1 MVSTHLK
8 RGKSEKVKEPTR
20 PDQPLVE
27 LANIEVAEIPFGQIW
42 NGAVDFWTVC
52 SFIYGCI
59 SFPSSAMKHPRISFL
74 KRMIR
79 GATLTVWGHCLVT
92 SMLCLTF
99 WQNGI
104 LVCIMA
110 LLWLNP
116 ASPNSDN
123 RTWDPSI
130 VRGYRG
136 PFTNC
141 LNRYISDKI
150 HWEAWFVWFAW
161 FA

>member
-59 SFPSSAMKHPRISFL
+59 SFPSSAMKHLPAYIYRVIAWCFSAL
-74 KRMIR
+74 VKAINI
-79 GATLTVWGHCLVT
+79 ATLIIITVNRPLAQR
-92 SMLCLTF
+92 L
-99 WQNGI
+99 NKI
-104 LVCIMA
+104 LQAGFSPIVA
-110 LLWLNP
+110 LLQNY
-116 ASPNSDN
+116 SRSDRNSN
-123 RTWDPSI
+123 T
-130 VRGYRG
+130 RG
-136 PFTNC
+136 
-141 LNRYISDKI
+141 
-150 HWEAWFVWFAW
+150 
-161 FA
+161 